1 MIVERLNTH
10 PFRGQWKYPD
20 PLIIKPDMLKID
32 EGDNING
39 PSLIKVPSWVK
50 DPLGKYYLYFSHHDG
65 KYIRLAY
72 ADEIQG
78 PYKIYDKGTLH
89 VEDTPGKDH
98 VASPDVHIDEENKKI
113 VLYYHT
119 PYDDWQYTFK
129 AESEDGLNFTSEE
142 ENLGMFYFR
151 VFKWKNRLFSIAKN
165 KNISGILYECVN
177 GKWKPITNLIGK
189 MRHAAVLVEDDV
201 VNIFYTIVGEAPES
215 IYRSTFDIDKLE
227 ITSTEKILYPL
238 YNYEGS
244 DLSMQPSTFG
254 SGIGNQLRDPCIYS
268 EDNTNY
274 ILYTVAGEA
283 GIAIGKLHNTSKN
296 IKKYNVWGMRRSGNH
311 AIIEWLANH
320 FDNTFHENDII
331 NNRPWVTKIYNNK
344 NNIIDCHIR
353 SKEDFAPRERDIGPH
368 DIIILRDWYN
378 MSASR
383 LVSGRGWKSSSR
395 YPDRYDYIRSCEEV
409 YLEYCRLWEKYPDN
423 FILYNKWCEDPDYV
437 KEIESRYGWK
447 NINRQLTLPKSGI
460 GEGSSFKDNSAENSY
475 NERFEEI
482 IDNYPY
488 EWIDICSNKEIN
500 EYSKKIFGI
509 EVLI

>member
-151 VFKWKNRLFSIAKN
+151 VFKWKID
-165 KNISGILYECVN
+165 Y
-177 GKWKPITNLIGK
+177 
-189 MRHAAVLVEDDV
+189 LV
-201 VNIFYTIVGEAPES
+201 
-215 IYRSTFDIDKLE
+215 
-227 ITSTEKILYPL
+227 
-238 YNYEGS
+238 
-244 DLSMQPSTFG
+244 
-254 SGIGNQLRDPCIYS
+254 
-268 EDNTNY
+268 
-274 ILYTVAGEA
+274 
-283 GIAIGKLHNTSKN
+283 
-296 IKKYNVWGMRRSGNH
+296 
-311 AIIEWLANH
+311 
-320 FDNTFHENDII
+320 
-331 NNRPWVTKIYNNK
+331 
-344 NNIIDCHIR
+344 
-353 SKEDFAPRERDIGPH
+353 
-368 DIIILRDWYN
+368 
-378 MSASR
+378 
-383 LVSGRGWKSSSR
+383 
-395 YPDRYDYIRSCEEV
+395 
-409 YLEYCRLWEKYPDN
+409 
-423 FILYNKWCEDPDYV
+423 
-437 KEIESRYGWK
+437 
-447 NINRQLTLPKSGI
+447 
-460 GEGSSFKDNSAENSY
+460 
-475 NERFEEI
+475 
-482 IDNYPY
+482 
-488 EWIDICSNKEIN
+488 
-500 EYSKKIFGI
+500 
-509 EVLI
+509 